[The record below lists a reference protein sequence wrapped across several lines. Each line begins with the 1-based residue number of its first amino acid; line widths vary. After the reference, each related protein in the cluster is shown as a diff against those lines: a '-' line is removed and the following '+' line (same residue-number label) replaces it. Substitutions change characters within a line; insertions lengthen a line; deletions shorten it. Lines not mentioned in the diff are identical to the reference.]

1 MQIFTVTH
9 RERPVAVVRARRPEE
24 AIEVARDMAEI
35 AAVRLPQDEAYHA
48 REPDDAEMVGWLE
61 RRDDYL
67 LVEHASA

>member
-9 RERPVAVVRARRPEE
+9 CDRPVAVVRARHAEE
-24 AIEVARDMAEI
+24 AIDAARDMAEM
-35 AAVRLPQDEAYHA
+35 AAVRLPQDDAYDA

-67 LVEHASA
+67 LVEHAAA